1 MQHGARF
8 CENDED
14 YENGTSGGATS
25 GRYYDLRPRTSQNI
39 KIIFFPMNIY
49 RNSLRCAFMATAF
62 FLSLFAVTVRAA
74 AADDDIGQSAGYVVV
89 PSGTSATEV
98 QDAIVMALG
107 GRGWGVKSNA
117 GDRVVAYLKHRS
129 NEAQLTL
136 VYSTSKIDI
145 FCLGWEIN
153 KNTGARGKPEI
164 PKGWIKNLQS
174 DITKTLSRTVTNK

>member
-1 MQHGARF
+1 
-8 CENDED
+8 
-14 YENGTSGGATS
+14 
-25 GRYYDLRPRTSQNI
+25 
-39 KIIFFPMNIY
+39 MNID
-49 RNSLRCAFMATAF
+49 RNSLRCAFLATTF
-62 FLSLFAVTVRAA
+62 VVSLFAMTVRAA
-74 AADDDIGQSAGYVVV
+74 AADDDAGQSAGYVVV
-89 PSGTSATEV
+89 PSGTTVTEV
-98 QDAIVMALG
+98 QDAIVMALS
-107 GRGWGVKSNA
+107 GRGWGIKSNA
-117 GDRVVAYLKHRS
+117 GDRVVGYLKHRS